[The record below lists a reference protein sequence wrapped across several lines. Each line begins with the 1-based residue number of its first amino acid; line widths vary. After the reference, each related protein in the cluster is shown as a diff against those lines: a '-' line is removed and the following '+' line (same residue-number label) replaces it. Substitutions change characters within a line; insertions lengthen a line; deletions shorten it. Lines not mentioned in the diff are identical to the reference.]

1 MNAQLDA
8 ARKPVGVSQLGKTLL
23 LGRDA
28 SLRAWAARSLG
39 ERGQISAYAYLRHA
53 LWDPAEAVRQS
64 AVEAIAELAVIQAA
78 GELADLYAWS
88 GPHLRRTVLRAVR
101 RIGYRSEFDGIL
113 SLAREDP
120 DSRVRALAARAGG
133 AGTKGRRRS

>member
-1 MNAQLDA
+1 MQAQPDTD
-8 ARKPVGVSQLGKTLL
+8 RKPAGTSQLGKTLL

-28 SLRAWAARSLG
+28 SLRAWAAHRLG

-53 LWDPAEAVRQS
+53 LWDPAEAVRES
-64 AVEAIAELAVIQAA
+64 AVEAIAALAVIQSA
-78 GELADLYAWS
+78 GELAALYAWS
-88 GPHLRRTVLRAVR
+88 GPRLRRTVLRAVN

-113 SLAREDP
+113 ALAREDP
-120 DSRVRALAARAGG
+120 DARVRALAARAQR